1 MELIATKICKASD
14 IGIYNNLFGGTMLSW
29 LDEAGGTMAS
39 AKCCTP
45 NIITLKIDEVVF
57 KKPVK
62 VNEHIRLYGKID
74 RIGNTSIALYLEA
87 RRFDF
92 EEHEE
97 NMVCSTRMTFVR
109 IDQEGNAIP
118 IEKKIRDKYK
128 NY

>member
-1 MELIATKICKASD
+1 MEIIATKICKASD

-45 NIITLKIDEVVF
+45 SMITLKIDEVVF

-74 RIGNTSIALYLEA
+74 RIGTTSISLYLEA

-118 IEKKIRDKYK
+118 IEKKIIDKYK
-128 NY
+128 NS